1 MILQLPFLWAFYKVL
16 SVAIEMRGSHWLW
29 VTDLSQPESLA
40 IHLLPILLVVTQF
53 AMQRMTPQPGVD
65 PAQAKMMM
73 FMPLMFGY
81 MFYFASAGLVLYWL
95 TGNVVGIVQ
104 QWLLNKTMPAAPV
117 TAPAPIK
124 KGRKKTLAQK
134 KYTVADTGPR
144 IDEFLKN
151 VFKLAGFQLA
161 FTVAEGETPHPD
173 FENPDLMVRFT
184 GADVDLLLGNKAE
197 LLLALEQLTME
208 AIGMAPEEH
217 SRICFDANDRRILR
231 IEELRMSAQAASERV
246 KKSRQPFHFS
256 PMNSRERRILHLAL
270 RDETDVRSESVG
282 EGPIR
287 QVVIVPAEMKT
298 LPEPVIPPK
307 PRPEL
312 DSTGGRPGGF
322 RDRGR
327 GGRDGDRRGG
337 PPSRGGPRGPRRDH
351 R

>member
-1 MILQLPFLWAFYKVL
+1 
-16 SVAIEMRGSHWLW
+16 
-29 VTDLSQPESLA
+29 
-40 IHLLPILLVVTQF
+40 
-53 AMQRMTPQPGVD
+53 
-65 PAQAKMMM
+65 
-73 FMPLMFGY
+73 
-81 MFYFASAGLVLYWL
+81 
-95 TGNVVGIVQ
+95 
-104 QWLLNKTMPAAPV
+104 
-117 TAPAPIK
+117 
-124 KGRKKTLAQK
+124 LAQK
-134 KYTVADTGPR
+134 KYTVSETGPR
-144 IDEFLKN
+144 IEEFLNN

-231 IEELRMSAQAASERV
+231 IEELRMSAQAASDRV

-287 QVVIVPAEMKT
+287 QVVIVPAELKT

-322 RDRGR
+322 RGR

>member
-1 MILQLPFLWAFYKVL
+1 M
-16 SVAIEMRGSHWLW
+16 
-29 VTDLSQPESLA
+29 
-40 IHLLPILLVVTQF
+40 
-53 AMQRMTPQPGVD
+53 
-65 PAQAKMMM
+65 
-73 FMPLMFGY
+73 
-81 MFYFASAGLVLYWL
+81 
-95 TGNVVGIVQ
+95 
-104 QWLLNKTMPAAPV
+104 
-117 TAPAPIK
+117 
-124 KGRKKTLAQK
+124 AQK

-287 QVVIVPAEMKT
+287 QVVVVPADLKV
-298 LPEPVIPPK
+298 LPEPIRPPR
-307 PRPEL
+307 PRPE
-312 DSTGGRPGGF
+312 DDGGM
-322 RDRGR
+322 RGR
-327 GGRDGDRRGG
+327 GDRRGG
-337 PPSRGGPRGPRRDH
+337 PPGRGGPRGGFGGRDRGPRR
-351 R
+351 

>member
-1 MILQLPFLWAFYKVL
+1 
-16 SVAIEMRGSHWLW
+16 
-29 VTDLSQPESLA
+29 
-40 IHLLPILLVVTQF
+40 
-53 AMQRMTPQPGVD
+53 
-65 PAQAKMMM
+65 
-73 FMPLMFGY
+73 
-81 MFYFASAGLVLYWL
+81 
-95 TGNVVGIVQ
+95 
-104 QWLLNKTMPAAPV
+104 
-117 TAPAPIK
+117 
-124 KGRKKTLAQK
+124 LAQK
-134 KYTVADTGPR
+134 KYTVSETGPR
-144 IDEFLKN
+144 IEEFLKN

-184 GADVDLLLGNKAE
+184 GADVDLLLSNKAE

-231 IEELRMSAQAASERV
+231 IEELRMSAQAASDRV

-322 RDRGR
+322 RGR
-327 GGRDGDRRGG
+327 GGREGDRRGG

>member
-1 MILQLPFLWAFYKVL
+1 
-16 SVAIEMRGSHWLW
+16 
-29 VTDLSQPESLA
+29 LA
-40 IHLLPILLVVTQF
+40 P
-53 AMQRMTPQPGVD
+53 
-65 PAQAKMMM
+65 
-73 FMPLMFGY
+73 
-81 MFYFASAGLVLYWL
+81 
-95 TGNVVGIVQ
+95 
-104 QWLLNKTMPAAPV
+104 
-117 TAPAPIK
+117 
-124 KGRKKTLAQK
+124 K
-134 KYTVADTGPR
+134 KYTVADTAPR
-144 IDEFLKN
+144 IEEFLKN

-173 FENPDLMVRFT
+173 FENPDLLVRFT

-322 RDRGR
+322 RGR

-337 PPSRGGPRGPRRDH
+337 PPSRGGPRGPRRD
-351 R
+351 RR

>member
-1 MILQLPFLWAFYKVL
+1 
-16 SVAIEMRGSHWLW
+16 
-29 VTDLSQPESLA
+29 
-40 IHLLPILLVVTQF
+40 
-53 AMQRMTPQPGVD
+53 
-65 PAQAKMMM
+65 
-73 FMPLMFGY
+73 
-81 MFYFASAGLVLYWL
+81 
-95 TGNVVGIVQ
+95 
-104 QWLLNKTMPAAPV
+104 
-117 TAPAPIK
+117 
-124 KGRKKTLAQK
+124 LAQK
-134 KYTVADTGPR
+134 KYTVSETGPR
-144 IDEFLKN
+144 IEEFLKN

-161 FTVAEGETPHPD
+161 LTVAEGETPHPD

-231 IEELRMSAQAASERV
+231 IEELRMSAQAASDRV

-322 RDRGR
+322 RGR